1 MGIDVALSAE
11 ERATLVRAARQTRR
25 VRQGRRLQAV
35 LLLAEG
41 QTPQAVALALGASRS
56 GVYHWAAR
64 WRRAGLEG
72 LAEGPHRGLARRF
85 DAAGEHWLDA
95 TLASDP
101 LTRGYQAPGWT
112 VPLLRREAAQAGYAV
127 SAATLRRAIRRL
139 GWRWKRP
146 EYVLGRPDPEYA
158 EKKRP

>member
-1 MGIDVALSAE
+1 MGLEVALSAE

-25 VRQGRRLQAV
+25 VRQWRRIQAV
-35 LLLAEG
+35 LLPAEG
-41 QTPQAVALALGASRS
+41 QSPQAVATVLGASRS
-56 GVYHWAAR
+56 GVYNWAAR

-85 DAAGEHWLDA
+85 DAGGERWLDT

-101 LTRGYQAPGWT
+101 QLRGYQAAGWT

-146 EYVLGRPDPEYA
+146 KYVLGRPDPAYA
-158 EKKRP
+158 EKKPR

>member
-1 MGIDVALSAE
+1 MNIDVHVSAE
-11 ERATLVRAARQTRR
+11 ERARLVRVAQQTRR
-25 VRQGRRLQAV
+25 VRQWRRLQAG

-41 QTPQAVALALGASRS
+41 QPPQAVAATLGASRS
-56 GVYHWAAR
+56 AVYNWAAR
-64 WRRAGLEG
+64 WRRAGLAG

-85 DAAGEHWLDA
+85 DAVGERWLDA

-101 LTRGYQAPGWT
+101 QARGYQSAGWT

-146 EYVLGRPDPEYA
+146 KYVLGRPDAAYA
-158 EKKRP
+158 EKKKL